1 MIREDSCFGLLD
13 FDTCFIVRRLS
24 LCCSSWRL
32 APDISDLIIRPCFA
46 SVIEAR
52 LFFHELSE
60 EGSKSKTLVFF
71 GERRSPLFSSG

>member
-32 APDISDLIIRPCFA
+32 APDISDLITRPCFA
-46 SVIEAR
+46 SVIEAFLPR
-52 LFFHELSE
+52 
-60 EGSKSKTLVFF
+60 V
-71 GERRSPLFSSG
+71 ERRGVEIKDSGFFWRAKIAAF